1 MGSNL
6 GSCIILRPGNF
17 RQVGMQKR
25 LISQSLWHLW
35 RVDPPPGTLA
45 GSLVH
50 SVDGVAK
57 GGGVLRGYIYCT
69 QHRNGIC
76 RITLFQRFKNEL
88 SIVKMS
94 IGCHPLQ
101 MRLQPPTRRP
111 LESRPGCIRA
121 QKCRLSTLR
130 RNTNKM
136 CRTVGAVVPLVV
148 QRVIKMMAL
157 SLGGKEVNSRGLPA
171 S

>member
-1 MGSNL
+1 LTSWAKCL
-6 GSCIILRPGNF
+6 F
-17 RQVGMQKR
+17 
-25 LISQSLWHLW
+25 SQSLWHLW